1 MCAMPATLI
10 VTGFLRAHRAAGRP
24 RLPVLERML
33 GRAMA
38 LPARHTHAY
47 LASLFGL
54 EGLAV
59 APFMRLADGGAADT
73 DYWLRADPVHL
84 APDRDQLVLMP
95 PAVLEATREE
105 TQALAKAFDATYAGE
120 GWHLEFPHPEH
131 GYLKA
136 PKPLD
141 VLTHDP
147 EPFVGGPVLA
157 AMPTGPD
164 GQSLKQLMNE
174 TQMLFHTHPVNSAR
188 EDAGRPTIN
197 SLWLWDG
204 GVLPAATDK
213 APARVVGSLSLLRG
227 LASWAHKP
235 VADLKDA
242 AQVQDGD
249 VIGLE
254 ATDLMALEEH
264 WFAPLFAKVK
274 SGGIRHLDIHL
285 EGLGDFALSSVGA
298 RRFWRFGRS
307 LGATE

>member
-1 MCAMPATLI
+1 MCAMPVTLLI
-10 VTGFLRAHRAAGRP
+10 PGFLRAHQGAGRP
-24 RLPVLERML
+24 RLAALERML
-33 GRAMA
+33 GRATA

-73 DYWLRADPVHL
+73 AYWLCADAVHL

-95 PAVLEATREE
+95 PAVLEVAPEE

-120 GWHLEFPHPEH
+120 GWHLEFPHPGR

-164 GQSLKQLMNE
+164 GQALKQLMNE
-174 TQMLFHTHPVNSAR
+174 TQMLFHTHPVNAAR
-188 EDAGRPTIN
+188 EDAGRPAIN
-197 SLWLWDG
+197 SLWLWG
-204 GVLPAATDK
+204 GGSLPAATGK
-213 APARVVGSLSLLRG
+213 APLRMVGDMPLLRG
-227 LASWAHKP
+227 LAAWAGKP
-235 VADLKDA
+235 IADLKDA
-242 AQVQDGD
+242 AQVRDGD

-254 ATDLMALEEH
+254 VGDLDSLEQG
-264 WFAPLFAKVK
+264 WFEPLFAKVK

-285 EGLGDFALSSVGA
+285 GGLGDFSLSSGGA

-307 LGATE
+307 LGAPQ

>member
-10 VTGFLRAHRAAGRP
+10 VTGFLRAHQAAGRP
-24 RLPVLERML
+24 RLPALERML
-33 GRAMA
+33 GRATA
-38 LPARHTHAY
+38 LQARHTHAY

-73 DYWLRADPVHL
+73 NYWLRADPVHL

-95 PAVLEATREE
+95 PAVLEVTREE
-105 TQALAKAFDATYAGE
+105 TRALAKAFDVTYAGE
-120 GWHLEFPHPEH
+120 GWSLEFPHPEH

-136 PKPLD
+136 PKSLD
-141 VLTHDP
+141 VVTHDP

-188 EDAGRPTIN
+188 EDAGRPAIN
-197 SLWLWDG
+197 SLWLWG
-204 GVLPAATDK
+204 GGSLPAATGK
-213 APARVVGSLSLLRG
+213 APLRMVGDIPLLRG
-227 LASWAHKP
+227 LASWAGKP
-235 VADLKDA
+235 VTDLKDA

-254 ATDLMALEEH
+254 VGDLDSLEQD
-264 WFAPLFAKVK
+264 WFEPLFAKVK

-285 EGLGDFALSSVGA
+285 EGLGDFALSSGGA
-298 RRFWRFGRS
+298 RRFWRFSRS
-307 LGATE
+307 LGASQ